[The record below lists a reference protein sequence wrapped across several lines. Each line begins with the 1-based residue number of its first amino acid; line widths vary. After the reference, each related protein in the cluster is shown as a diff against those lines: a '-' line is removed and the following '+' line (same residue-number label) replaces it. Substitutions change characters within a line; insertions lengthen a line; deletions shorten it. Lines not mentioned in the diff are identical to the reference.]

1 MDETASPKNGFLH
14 LLAPNFK
21 SLSYWLQV
29 FAVALVYIV
38 AAKIGLSFATVNEN
52 VSPIWPPS
60 GVAIA
65 SVLIFGIRVWPGV
78 LLGALLANYF
88 TSIAGLTAE
97 AIAIGNTAETLTA
110 AALLRYVRFNKSLE
124 RAGDVFKFV
133 LVVLLCTIV
142 SATIGN
148 LSLCLA
154 GSEPRDQFPLLW
166 ATWWLGDVAGA
177 VIVAPL
183 LLVWV
188 NKSFPWSA
196 PRTVEG
202 VFLITLIA
210 LGSMLNFGNTTP
222 IPIRY
227 QPLTRL
233 IIPFLIW
240 AAFRLGTR
248 GVTLAIFAQS
258 VFAVWGTVKGF
269 GPFYSTI
276 PNQSLLT
283 LQLYIT
289 TNAVTFLALVAVV
302 EERRVAQANRL
313 EHQRRLSGNLAITQ
327 ILAESPKLSEATRRI
342 LSTVGQTL
350 NWETGA
356 LWIVDKT
363 TETLRLRDLWHAP
376 DVTIDNFEAASR
388 EQKFTPGVG
397 LPGRVWQSQQPVWIA
412 DIASDNNF
420 PRAHFALADGLRS
433 AFGFPIIADDELLGV
448 GEFFSRETREPD
460 EAVLAMFRSIGIQI
474 GQFIKRQ
481 RAEESLRYKEAEL
494 AQIADTT
501 PIMLIRCSS
510 DMKYVFVN
518 RAYAELVEKRPDEIV
533 GKQIVEVLGERG
545 LEVIRPYIEKVLD
558 GEIVEYE
565 ERIIFK
571 EIGPRFLRTIYRPE
585 LNKSGKVV
593 GWLASIADITDRKNA
608 EQALQD
614 SERALVEFFNN
625 ATEAIHWMSPEGEIF
640 RANEAELRM
649 MGYPAEAYIG
659 RNVMEFHVDRSNI
672 DELLARLKAGET
684 VENFRSRLRH
694 KSGTVLEVTLS
705 ASGYF
710 VDGQFIHS
718 RCFTRDITEQ
728 LRAERAVRQLA
739 AIVESTEDAIIG
751 LDLEGRIRSW
761 NAGAE
766 RLYQYTAD
774 EMVGEPVSR
783 LIPPGRSTDESQLLS
798 QLHTGLR
805 VEHYETVRLARD
817 GSLIDVSLTV
827 SPIKDAAGV
836 VVGASKIARNISDR
850 KRLDQE
856 RESLLK
862 REHEARAEAEIA
874 NRVKDEFLAT
884 LSHELRSPLNA
895 IVGWATMLR
904 KDQLRPEEI
913 RRAVEIIDR
922 NARLQTRLI
931 DSVLDVSRIVSGK
944 FQIDSHPVNLNEV
957 LEAAVDSMKP
967 TADQREI
974 TLVRNFDSNGPPV
987 SGDSSRLQQ
996 VFWNLLSN
1004 AVKFSPKG
1012 STITVELHYSSSA
1025 EIIVRD
1031 QGRGIDPDFL
1041 PHVFDRFRQAD
1052 SSTTRR
1058 YGGLGLGLAIVRHLV
1073 EIHGGTVTA
1082 ESAGP
1087 NQGAVFTVY
1096 LPLLSEA
1103 AIVDRDVEGFGLTT
1117 IELASAKQI
1126 LRGVRVLVVDDE
1138 NDARELLEQVL
1149 ASYGAEVRSAP
1160 SASAA
1165 LGLLAEWQPEIL
1177 LSDISM
1183 PEVDGYSFIAQVRK
1197 TYNGIM
1203 PAIALTA
1210 NARLEDRD
1218 RALAAG
1224 YQSHLTKPVNES
1236 QLIFNIAQLVGRRM
1250 SQRSSS

>member
-1 MDETASPKNGFLH
+1 MDETASPKPGLH
-14 LLAPNFK
+14 LLVPDFK
-21 SLSYWLQV
+21 SLRYWLEV
-29 FAVALVYIV
+29 LGIAAVYIV

-60 GVAIA
+60 GIAIA
-65 SVLIFGIRVWPGV
+65 SVIIFGMRVWPGV
-78 LLGALLANYF
+78 LLGALIANYF
-88 TSIAGLTAE
+88 TPIAGLTAE
-97 AIAIGNTAETLTA
+97 AIAIGNTAEALTT
-110 AALLRYVRFNKSLE
+110 AALLRYIGFNKSFE
-124 RAGDVFKFV
+124 RARDVFKFV
-133 LVVLLCTIV
+133 LVIFLCTIV
-142 SATIGN
+142 SATFGN
-148 LSLCLA
+148 LSLCLS
-154 GSEPRDQFPLLW
+154 GSEPWNQLPLLW
-166 ATWWLGDVAGA
+166 TTWWLGDVAGA

-183 LLVWV
+183 ILVWV
-188 NKSFPWSA
+188 NKSFPWS
-196 PRTVEG
+196 PLRTVEG
-202 VFLITLIA
+202 MFLITLIS
-210 LGSMLNFGNTTP
+210 LGSMLNFGNTAP

-233 IIPFLIW
+233 IIPFLLW

-248 GVTLAIFAQS
+248 GLTLAIFAQS
-258 VFAVWGTVKGF
+258 VFAVWGTVKGY
-269 GPFYSTI
+269 GPFYSTNS
-276 PNQSLLT
+276 NQSLLT

-302 EERRVAQANRL
+302 EERRVAQAIRL
-313 EHQRRLSGNLAITQ
+313 ENQRRLSGNLAITQ

-356 LWIVDKT
+356 LWIIEK
-363 TETLRLRDLWHAP
+363 ETNTLKLRDIWSASH
-376 DVTIDNFEAASR
+376 VTIPNFEAASR
-388 EQKFTPGVG
+388 ERQFSRGVG

-412 DIASDNNF
+412 DVAKDDNF
-420 PRAHFALADGLRS
+420 PRAPFALADGLRS
-433 AFGFPIIADDELLGV
+433 AFGFPIMANDEVLGV
-448 GEFFSRETREPD
+448 GEFFSREIREPD
-460 EAVLAMFRSIGIQI
+460 EPMLAMFRGIGIQI
-474 GQFIKRQ
+474 GQFITRQ
-481 RAEESLRYKEAEL
+481 RAEESLRSKEAEL

-510 DMKYVFVN
+510 DLKYVFVN
-518 RAYAELVEKRPDEIV
+518 RAYAELVEKQPEEIV
-533 GKQIVEVLGERG
+533 GKKIIEIIGERG
-545 LEVIRPYIEKVLD
+545 LDVIRPYIEKVLA

-565 ERIIFK
+565 ERIVFQ

-585 LNKSGKVV
+585 RNKSGTVV

-608 EQALQD
+608 EQALQE
-614 SERALVEFFNN
+614 SERELVEFFNN
-625 ATEAIHWMSPEGEIF
+625 ATEAIHWMNPDGEIF
-640 RANEAELRM
+640 RVNEAELRM
-649 MGYPAEAYIG
+649 MGYTAEEYIG
-659 RNVMEFHVDRSNI
+659 RNVTEFHVDRATV
-672 DELLARLKAGET
+672 DELLTRLKTGET

-694 KSGTVLEVTLS
+694 KSGAVLEVTLS

-710 VDGQFIHS
+710 VNGQFIHS

-751 LDLEGRIRSW
+751 LDLQGRVRSW

-766 RLYQYTAD
+766 RLYQYTAE
-774 EMVGEPVSR
+774 EMVGEHVSR
-783 LIPPGRSTDESQLLS
+783 LIPPERSSDESQMLS
-798 QLHTGLR
+798 QLPGGRR
-805 VEHYETVRLARD
+805 VEHYETVRLAKD
-817 GSLIDVSLTV
+817 GSRIDVSLTV

-862 REHEARAEAEIA
+862 REHEARGEAEIA
-874 NRVKDEFLAT
+874 NRGKDEFLAT

-904 KDQLRPEEI
+904 KNQLKPEEI
-913 RRAVEIIDR
+913 TRAVEIIDR

-944 FQIDSHPVNLNEV
+944 FQIDSNPVNLNEV

-967 TADQREI
+967 TADQKEI
-974 TLVRNFDSNGPPV
+974 KLVRSFESNGPPV

-1012 STITVELHYSSSA
+1012 STITVELRYASSA

-1031 QGRGIDPDFL
+1031 QGRGIDPNFL

-1073 EIHGGTVTA
+1073 EIHGGRVTA
-1082 ESAGP
+1082 ESAGADR
-1087 NQGAVFTVY
+1087 GATFTVY

-1103 AIVDRDVEGFGLTT
+1103 SIVDREVESFGLTS
-1117 IELASAKQI
+1117 IELASAKMI
-1126 LRGVRVLVVDDE
+1126 LQGVRALVVDDE
-1138 NDARELLEQVL
+1138 SDARELLQQVL
-1149 ASYGAEVRSAP
+1149 TSYGAEVRVADSAT
-1160 SASAA
+1160 AA
-1165 LGLLAEWQPEIL
+1165 LQLLEEWQPEVL

-1183 PEVDGYSFIAQVRK
+1183 PAVDGYSFIAQVRR

-1224 YQSHLTKPVNES
+1224 YQSHLTKPINES
-1236 QLIFNIAQLVGRRM
+1236 QLILTVAQLIGRKS
-1250 SQRSSS
+1250 SQKSS